1 MAGLTQARWP
11 SWPLLRRAE
20 SASREGDALPRPSF
34 RGCLFGS
41 SLLHRAPPPDKQAA
55 ASRSRP
61 PCEACQG
68 GLLMRSRCKPC
79 RCRCN
84 PSEFQRLLVALPC
97 YSAPLGAGTR
107 VPILGLQRSPPT
119 TKVHTVSPCEQGE
132 HRRPRGSMEDGGSSR
147 ASADQADQA
156 RSGVRWHSATNPVQG
171 SRLRK
176 GASRG
181 PLTLLVIQSSWRT
194 IIPNTCKAPQI

>member
-119 TKVHTVSPCEQGE
+119 TKVHTAQCRLASKASTGGHEGRWKMEAQAAEPSLRA
-132 HRRPRGSMEDGGSSR
+132 HRRPPERPEGS
-147 ASADQADQA
+147 A
-156 RSGVRWHSATNPVQG
+156 
-171 SRLRK
+171 
-176 GASRG
+176 
-181 PLTLLVIQSSWRT
+181 
-194 IIPNTCKAPQI
+194 AP

>member
-1 MAGLTQARWP
+1 VRHFSFRLTQRNHLKGLRYALSQIAKMAGLTQARWP

-132 HRRPRGSMEDGGSSR
+132 HRRPRGSMEDGGSSSR
-147 ASADQADQA
+147 AVPPSTPPATGAARGLCSALNPRAA
-156 RSGVRWHSATNPVQG
+156 R
-171 SRLRK
+171 L
-176 GASRG
+176 
-181 PLTLLVIQSSWRT
+181 
-194 IIPNTCKAPQI
+194 